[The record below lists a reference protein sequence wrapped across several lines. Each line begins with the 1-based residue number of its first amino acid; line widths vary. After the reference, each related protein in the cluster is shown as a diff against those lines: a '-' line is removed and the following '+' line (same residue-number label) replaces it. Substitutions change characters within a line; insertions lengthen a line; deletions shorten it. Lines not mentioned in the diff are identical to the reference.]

1 MSEFTQADRITVTEL
16 QWLDEPQA
24 GAISRLLADRDRLA
38 KEVDRQQQWERAYAF
53 VTNILPLDDEFVRQV
68 RDPVCPMRCAEQ
80 DRGRVDRLVGSRD
93 RLAEQCARLRSAL
106 EQLRDDANAAD
117 DSCYGT
123 LATVHVHRICEEA
136 LNVCWQYRP
145 GAPCPVP
152 ASCRENG
159 CSAVEREDEARA
171 ALADEGEKDA

>member
-1 MSEFTQADRITVTEL
+1 MADEALRRDLIACYI
-16 QWLDEPQA
+16 A
-24 GAISRLLADRDRLA
+24 GPYND
-38 KEVDRQQQWERAYAF
+38 ERAKVHLRAM
-53 VTNILPLDDEFVRQV
+53 LGLMDE
-68 RDPVCPMRCAEQ
+68 
-80 DRGRVDRLVGSRD
+80 RD

-117 DSCYGT
+117 DSCYAT

-145 GAPCPVP
+145 GAPCPFP

-159 CSAVEREDEARA
+159 CSAVEREEEARA
-171 ALADEGEKDA
+171 ALADEESKPK